1 LPWLSKNGSNA
12 MSLIRVRRRRKK
24 NWIDTK
30 KGLSSGRLIALLILV
45 AAALWFL
52 GRF

>member
-1 LPWLSKNGSNA
+1 

-24 NWIDTK
+24 EWIDVK
-30 KGLSSGRLIALLILV
+30 RGKPPGKLILLLAV
-45 AAALWFL
+45 VILAVWYL